1 MTSETAPCRY
11 ILILNSTK
19 SYTKNVTKFSNDFVL
34 AFQALSELVEVFPS
48 FSFDESNALSVMRRL
63 YVAKHDPE
71 DYVRELADKCVF
83 QLKSPYFIASDVM
96 F

>member
-1 MTSETAPCRY
+1 M
-11 ILILNSTK
+11 
-19 SYTKNVTKFSNDFVL
+19 
-34 AFQALSELVEVFPS
+34 FPS

-83 QLKSPYFIASDVM
+83 QLKPPSCIVCDVI
-96 F
+96 FDLLESGSRAITRSSCHSAVC